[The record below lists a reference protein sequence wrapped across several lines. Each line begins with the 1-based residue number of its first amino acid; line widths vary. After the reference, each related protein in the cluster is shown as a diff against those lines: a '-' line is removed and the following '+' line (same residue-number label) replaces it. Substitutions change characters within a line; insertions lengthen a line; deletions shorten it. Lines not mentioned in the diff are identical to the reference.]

1 MFFDPVIR
9 LLLGRRYLLP
19 GHQRSQVDHPVLA
32 GFVSGRLAND
42 AKKGTGFSEA
52 DLSLMWEALINMFDH
67 DRAAARGEMTARSLI
82 VFKHDSDLGNA
93 PAHKLLE
100 RVTVARVGS
109 DGPPRGFGDY
119 VVTVNEA
126 DLPDGITVETKI

>member
-1 MFFDPVIR
+1 
-9 LLLGRRYLLP
+9 
-19 GHQRSQVDHPVLA
+19 
-32 GFVSGRLAND
+32 
-42 AKKGTGFSEA
+42 
-52 DLSLMWEALINMFDH
+52 MFDH

-100 RVTVARVGS
+100 RVKVTRAGSEVGH

-119 VVTVNEA
+119 TVTVDETDIPA
-126 DLPDGITVETKI
+126 GITIETKI

>member
-1 MFFDPVIR
+1 
-9 LLLGRRYLLP
+9 
-19 GHQRSQVDHPVLA
+19 
-32 GFVSGRLAND
+32 
-42 AKKGTGFSEA
+42 
-52 DLSLMWEALINMFDH
+52 MFDH
-67 DRAAARGEMTARSLI
+67 DRAAARGEMTARGLI